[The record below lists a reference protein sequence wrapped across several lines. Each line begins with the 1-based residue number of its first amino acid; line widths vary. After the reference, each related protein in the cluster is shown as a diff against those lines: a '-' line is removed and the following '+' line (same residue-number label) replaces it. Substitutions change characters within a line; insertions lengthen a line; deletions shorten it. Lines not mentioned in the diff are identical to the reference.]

1 MKHSPYLHLRRKETA
16 SKLCNIG
23 SSHHF
28 VSCIC
33 YHQSLQLIQ
42 LHVVSAGVVAK
53 ESEDGVS
60 SGPSLVQTTDA
71 DKEMGYEPGKQFSR
85 FRLAESK
92 LQSSKTMPEMDVV
105 TPITTVPVLNPA
117 TTTPTTTTPE
127 YNPLPTTST
136 TPAMVTPSSSSSS
149 SSSQSWCVASQ
160 TASKTALQV
169 ALDYACG
176 YGGADCSAI
185 QEGGSCYNPNTVRD
199 HASYA
204 FNDYYQKNPIPTSC
218 GFGGTA
224 QNPATFTIITTD
236 RRSICLHL
244 HSQHKLIRPQH
255 DCSYWINSLW
265 ICSSGYKWLHLDVKR
280 HDASNHR
287 IMSSDVTVLLE
298 CLQIDTKDTVE

>member
-1 MKHSPYLHLRRKETA
+1 MKGVDV
-16 SKLCNIG
+16 IG
-23 SSHHF
+23 RLVFLLGLVYS
-28 VSCIC
+28 
-33 YHQSLQLIQ
+33 
-42 LHVVSAGVVAK
+42 GVVAK

-224 QNPATFTIITTD
+224 VITNVDPSTSTCQHPSTSTSSSVLNTTVPTGSTVFGSVPPATSGSTLMLSGMTLVITVSANRETT
-236 RRSICLHL
+236 RAQQCLAGK
-244 HSQHKLIRPQH
+244 QET
-255 DCSYWINSLW
+255 
-265 ICSSGYKWLHLDVKR
+265 G
-280 HDASNHR
+280 
-287 IMSSDVTVLLE
+287 
-298 CLQIDTKDTVE
+298 

>member
-224 QNPATFTIITTD
+224 VITNVDPKFISKQRFDTREHPPLLD
-236 RRSICLHL
+236 LGAHLLTVCSHRYFNVSASIN
-244 HSQHKLIRPQH
+244 K
-255 DCSYWINSLW
+255 
-265 ICSSGYKWLHLDVKR
+265 VK
-280 HDASNHR
+280 SPP
-287 IMSSDVTVLLE
+287 
-298 CLQIDTKDTVE
+298 